1 MQGLEI
7 VNDTRTPVQLAE
19 NHLSLIS
26 YSRRSYSRP
35 RPMQPGKVRLYFSL
49 EQRQSISTFR

>member
-7 VNDTRTPVQLAE
+7 VNDTRTPVQLVE
-19 NHLSLIS
+19 NHSSL
-26 YSRRSYSRP
+26 RSSSRP

-49 EQRQSISTFR
+49 DQRQSISTFR